1 MGSLQI
7 DFTDLKTSWTKYDI
21 VQALDVVYSV
31 DTIQKYKKKEAKINE
46 RILRSFLG
54 INSLD
59 DPIPDYWIE
68 IQKYPIEKK
77 IFSLLALIF
86 THGGVVKDFATKYS
100 QGNMRGVFYLDSKD
114 KQLTNIRSALV
125 VAEATEPTNRRKNEV
140 PYDFSVVYYNPKV
153 GKLFKKVLQE
163 RISRLTERNLSN
175 DEFYNICLENE
186 FHKALSLTYDQFKT
200 WLEGNNFDACY
211 VKEVHI
217 NNFLS
222 IKEPVDIDFEKSK
235 EIYFLGEN
243 GDGKSLIIMAI
254 CLAFN
259 GNYIKYKTEK
269 RDTGIAS
276 DILDSN
282 SNIYGV
288 DEWGHE
294 YNLLNAIYLE
304 NLYAYGTHRGRYN
317 ADPSEKYG
325 FMSLFNNDLTLNSPE
340 QWLKN
345 LRLEEEQAE
354 ENNKKTKIA
363 TKHLE
368 DILYNLLEK
377 NVKTHIEGSKVFFEE
392 KGCFMNID
400 QLSEGYRSIII
411 FVCDLLY
418 RLYSKNNEID
428 IFKTKGVV
436 LVDEI
441 DQHLHLKWQ
450 RIIVSKLRNI
460 FPNIQFIFT
469 THSPTII
476 QGASEDAII
485 FRTYRINGIT
495 KVSEPYYRK
504 DLDHLMMNTLVT
516 SSLFGLEDSRLDTNE
531 ENADT
536 NDTYLLYKIN
546 QKLISK
552 LQEQKKKGK
561 NFISEGEIDSL
572 IDAILN
578 EYKNNEEN
586 Q

>member
-1 MGSLQI
+1 MNPLQI
-7 DFTDLKTSWTKYDI
+7 DFTELKTSWTKYDI

-31 DTIQKYKKKEAKINE
+31 DTIQKYKRKEAKIDE

-54 INSLD
+54 IKSLD

-68 IQKYPIEKK
+68 IQKFPIEKK

-100 QGNMRGVFYLDSKD
+100 QGNMKGLFYVYSSD

-125 VAEATEPTNRRKNEV
+125 VAEATEPTNRRKEKV

-153 GKLFKKVLQE
+153 GKLFKKVLLE
-163 RISRLTERNLSN
+163 RISRFIDKDLSD
-175 DEFYNICLENE
+175 DEFYEICLKNE
-186 FHKALSLTYDQFKT
+186 FHKALSLTHDQFRT
-200 WLEGNNFDACY
+200 WLEGDSFDACY
-211 VKEVHI
+211 VRELHI

-222 IKEPVDIDFEKSK
+222 IKEPVNIDFEKSK

-276 DILDSN
+276 DILDNN
-282 SNIYGV
+282 SDIYGV
-288 DEWGHE
+288 DEWGHK
-294 YNLLNAIYLE
+294 YNLLNAIYLQ

-325 FMSLFNNDLTLNSPE
+325 FMSLFNNNLTLNSPE

-345 LRLEEEQAE
+345 IKLEEEQAE
-354 ENNKKTKIA
+354 ESHQGIKIA
-363 TKHLE
+363 TKHIE
-368 DILYNLLEK
+368 TVLYNLLEK
-377 NVKTHIEGSKVFFEE
+377 NVKTHIEGSNVFFEE
-392 KGCFMNID
+392 KGCYLNID

-411 FVCDLLY
+411 FICDLLY
-418 RLYSKNNEID
+418 RLYKNNEID
-428 IFKTKGVV
+428 IFNTKGVV

-450 RIIVSKLRNI
+450 RVIVSKLRQT
-460 FPNIQFIFT
+460 FPKIQFIFT

-504 DLDHLMMNTLVT
+504 ELDHLMMNTLVT
-516 SSLFGLEDSRLDTNE
+516 SSLFGLEDSRLNTNE

-536 NDTYLLYKIN
+536 NETYLLYRIN

-552 LQEQKKKGK
+552 LQEQKEEGK
-561 NFISEGEIDSL
+561 NFISENEIDSL
-572 IDAILN
+572 IDTILR
-578 EYKNNEEN
+578 EYQNNEKDK
-586 Q
+586 

>member
-1 MGSLQI
+1 MDSIHI
-7 DFTDLKTSWTKYDI
+7 DFTELRTSWTKYDI
-21 VQALDVVYSV
+21 VQALDVIYSV
-31 DTIQKYKKKEAKINE
+31 DTIQKYKNKEAKINE

-100 QGNMRGVFYLDSKD
+100 KDNMKGVFYIDSKD

-125 VAEATEPTNRRKNEV
+125 VAEATDPTNRRKNEV

-153 GKLFKKVLQE
+153 GKLFKKVLLE
-163 RISRLTERNLSN
+163 RISRFTNKELSN
-175 DEFYNICLENE
+175 DEFYSICIENE
-186 FHKALSLTYDQFKT
+186 FHKALSLTFDQFKT
-200 WLEGNNFDACY
+200 WLEGYSFNACY
-211 VKEVHI
+211 VKELHI
-217 NNFLS
+217 SNFLS

-235 EIYFLGEN
+235 EIYLLGEN

-276 DILDSN
+276 DILDNN
-282 SNIYGV
+282 SDIYGI
-288 DEWGHE
+288 DEWGHQ
-294 YNLLNAIYLE
+294 YNISNAIYLD

-345 LRLEEEQAE
+345 LKLEEEQAE
-354 ENNKKTKIA
+354 ENKLKIKVA
-363 TKHLE
+363 TKQLE
-368 DILYNLLEK
+368 DILFNLLER

-392 KGCFMNID
+392 KGCFLSID

-418 RLYSKNNEID
+418 RLYKNNSDD

-460 FPNIQFIFT
+460 FPNMQFIFT

-476 QGASEDAII
+476 QGASDDSII
-485 FRTYRINGIT
+485 FRTYRVNGIT

-516 SSLFGLEDSRLDTNE
+516 SSLFGLEDSRLDTDDN
-531 ENADT
+531 NSDT

-546 QKLISK
+546 KKLISK
-552 LQEQKKKGK
+552 LQEQKEKGK
-561 NFISEGEIDSL
+561 NFVSENEIDSL
-572 IDAILN
+572 IDSILE
-578 EYKNNEEN
+578 EYQNEEDR
-586 Q
+586 